1 MAKHSSS
8 ILELARRGAQH
19 RYEELQAELSSLI
32 QHFPDLRGAAGA
44 IVKRGRRAITAA
56 AAGLQ
61 PKKRRTMSPAARA
74 KIAAAQRARWAK
86 RKAAAATQAA
96 PVTKR
101 SAKKRQ
107 SR

>member
-19 RYEELQAELSSLI
+19 RYEELQEELSSLI

-44 IVKRGRRAITAA
+44 IVKRGRRAITAV

-86 RKAAAATQAA
+86 RKAAAAAQAA
-96 PVTKR
+96 PVTTK
-101 SAKKRQ
+101 SVKKR
-107 SR
+107 RTR